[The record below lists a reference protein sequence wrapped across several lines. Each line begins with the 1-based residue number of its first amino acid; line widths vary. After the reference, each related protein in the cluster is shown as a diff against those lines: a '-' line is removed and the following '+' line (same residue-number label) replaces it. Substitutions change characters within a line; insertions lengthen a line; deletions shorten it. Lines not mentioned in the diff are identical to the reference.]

1 MTKQPLLT
9 ILIVLFFVC
18 SGSSEGYA
26 QRERILLDEDWL
38 FAFGNAASPEK
49 DFGCGTE
56 YFNYLTKAASV
67 HNEGPYSLKFDEK
80 KWGKE
85 WKCVDLPH
93 DWVVDLT
100 YSREASYSHGHKLV
114 GYKFPETS
122 VGWYRKFITVPA
134 SDKGRH
140 LYLQFDGIFRD
151 ARIWVNGCPAAM
163 PHRFMTYP
171 SILITEERI

>member
-151 ARIWVNGCPAAM
+151 ARAQRLCHTG
-163 PHRFMTYP
+163 
-171 SILITEERI
+171 L